1 MYNVLERIY
10 IYIFFSTSD
19 MEEMR
24 PSLEPT
30 KQEG

>member
-24 PSLEPT
+24 PSLEPM

>member
-1 MYNVLERIY
+1 MYNVLER

-24 PSLEPT
+24 PSLEPM